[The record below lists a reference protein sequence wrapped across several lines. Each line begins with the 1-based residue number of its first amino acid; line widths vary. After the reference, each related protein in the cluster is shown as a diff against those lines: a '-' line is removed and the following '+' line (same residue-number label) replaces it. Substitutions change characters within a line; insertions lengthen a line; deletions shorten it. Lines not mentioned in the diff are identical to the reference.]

1 MNINSEYIQKK
12 EFHTAF
18 KGYSMEEV
26 DKFLDILAVEF
37 DRINKKNKEL
47 QDALDQY
54 KYEGKKEQEEDV
66 SKLVSDVLISA
77 HKVADEIK
85 RKAEEEAKEIIEN
98 KKNIENNELRDLLK
112 EKKAIEEKIKYLINF
127 YNEFLDVLKNILND
141 FNKKITGIEKE
152 SNIIDLKEKVKVFEQ
167 ELINNK
173 EADKFKVDE
182 NYEENIKNN
191 YENND
196 QYKESIKPDLLNP
209 EIEKISEKE
218 KEIREFIE
226 KEENNN
232 IEKEKSNK
240 DFKTENDIFDSYN
253 EDKIRKENKK
263 IDIAN
268 PDIISEFF
276 GDNDERKYW
285 CN

>member
-209 EIEKISEKE
+209 EIEKISDKE

-276 GDNDERKYW
+276 GDNDERKY
-285 CN
+285 

>member
-141 FNKKITGIEKE
+141 FNKKITEIEKE

-173 EADKFKVDE
+173 ETDKFKVDE

-191 YENND
+191 YENNN

-209 EIEKISEKE
+209 EIEKISDKE

-276 GDNDERKYW
+276 GDNDERKY
-285 CN
+285 

>member
-127 YNEFLDVLKNILND
+127 YNEFLDVFKNILND

-276 GDNDERKYW
+276 GDNDERKY
-285 CN
+285 

>member
-141 FNKKITGIEKE
+141 FNKKITEIEKE

-173 EADKFKVDE
+173 ETDKFKVDE

-209 EIEKISEKE
+209 EIEKISDKE

-276 GDNDERKYW
+276 GDNDERKY
-285 CN
+285 

>member
-276 GDNDERKYW
+276 GDNDERKY
-285 CN
+285 

>member
-98 KKNIENNELRDLLK
+98 KKNIESNELRDLLK

-127 YNEFLDVLKNILND
+127 YNEFLDVFKNILND
-141 FNKKITGIEKE
+141 FNKKITEIEKD

-173 EADKFKVDE
+173 ETDKFKVDE

-191 YENND
+191 YENNN

-209 EIEKISEKE
+209 EIEKISDKE

-276 GDNDERKYW
+276 GDNDERKY
-285 CN
+285 

>member
-98 KKNIENNELRDLLK
+98 KKNIESNELRDLLK

-127 YNEFLDVLKNILND
+127 YNEFLDVFKNILND
-141 FNKKITGIEKE
+141 FNKKITEIEKD

-173 EADKFKVDE
+173 ETDKFKVDE

-191 YENND
+191 YENNN

-209 EIEKISEKE
+209 EIEKISDKE

-263 IDIAN
+263 IDIGN

>member
-98 KKNIENNELRDLLK
+98 KKNIESNELRDLLK

-127 YNEFLDVLKNILND
+127 YNEFLDVFKNILND
-141 FNKKITGIEKE
+141 FNKKITEIEKD

-173 EADKFKVDE
+173 ETDKFKVDE

-191 YENND
+191 YENNN

-209 EIEKISEKE
+209 EIEKISDKE

-263 IDIAN
+263 IDIGN

-276 GDNDERKYW
+276 GDNDERKY
-285 CN
+285 

>member
-173 EADKFKVDE
+173 ETDKFKVDE

-191 YENND
+191 YENNN

-209 EIEKISEKE
+209 EIEKISDKE

-276 GDNDERKYW
+276 GDNDERKY
-285 CN
+285 

>member
-209 EIEKISEKE
+209 EIEKISDKE